1 MVNGSTVMVPLS
13 THNMS
18 FYYAVQLLVPF
29 KGNENALG
37 HTVNSPS
44 RLKIFEVLLL
54 RVPLGSP

>member
-13 THNMS
+13 AHNMS

-44 RLKIFEVLLL
+44 RLKVFEVFL
-54 RVPLGSP
+54 RVPLP